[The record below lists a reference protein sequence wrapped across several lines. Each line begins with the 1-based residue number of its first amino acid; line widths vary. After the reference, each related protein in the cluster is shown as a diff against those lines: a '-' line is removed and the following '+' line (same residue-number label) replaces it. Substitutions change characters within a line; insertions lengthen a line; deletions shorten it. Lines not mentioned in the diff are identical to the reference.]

1 MHGLWRIGV
10 IAPFLVETAVDNAWN
25 LCPADGTGTHN
36 TRLDGDVERTLGE
49 ILSAQ
54 QVGGRGDGLHL
65 GMGRHVA
72 ERLREV
78 MATGDDT
85 VLAHHDGTD
94 GYLAFLIGHTGLVER
109 PLHVEFVFFLLFLF
123 NHGAKLQNILY
134 LCKRI
139 MDFKIIHIAE
149 TDSTNRWLRDSV
161 KHSGT
166 VLFCLT
172 VSADGAAG
180 QTGRT
185 VPECLTVPGVCV
197 VAEYQTAGKG
207 CGSNSWE
214 SERGKNL
221 TFSMLIHPEALPANA
236 QFRITEVVSVA
247 LCETLESYI
256 NNKVEIKWPNDIYV
270 GDRKICGILI
280 ENRLQGSTIKDAII
294 GIGLNVNQRV
304 FLSDAPNPVSLYQ
317 LTGQETN
324 RDTLLNRFLEAFERV
339 SQSNTTC
346 IDYRERLF
354 RKGKEGLYEDETG
367 RFTARLTDVLS
378 DGRLQLVDSEGQT
391 RIYAF
396 KEVQFI
402 I

>member
-85 VLAHHDGTD
+85 VLAHHDGAD
-94 GYLAFLIGHTGLVER
+94 GYLAFLIGHTGFVER
-109 PLHVEFVFFLLFLF
+109 PLHVEFVFFQLFLF

-149 TDSTNRWLRDSV
+149 TDSTNRWLRE
-161 KHSGT
+161 KT
-166 VLFCLT
+166 PPLP
-172 VSADGAAG
+172 AG
-180 QTGRT
+180 
-185 VPECLTVPGVCV
+185 ECV
-197 VAEYQTAGKG
+197 VIAEYQTAGKG

-221 TFSMLIHPEALPANA
+221 TFSMLIHPEGLPANE
-236 QFRITEVVSVA
+236 QFHITEVVSVA
-247 LCETLESYI
+247 LCETLELYI
-256 NNKVEIKWPNDIYV
+256 NKKVEIKWPNDIYV